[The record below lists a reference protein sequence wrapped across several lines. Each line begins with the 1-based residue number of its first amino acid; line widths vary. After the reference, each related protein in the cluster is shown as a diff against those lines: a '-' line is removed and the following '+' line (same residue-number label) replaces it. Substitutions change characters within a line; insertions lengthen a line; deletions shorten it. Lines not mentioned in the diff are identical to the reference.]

1 MILMSNDKLSP
12 DVRSGSFCI
21 YENESLKCLSSGD
34 IYGNAFTN
42 DYESMVEFAE
52 QKFKDLSG
60 K

>member
-1 MILMSNDKLSP
+1 MILMSNEKLSL

-34 IYGNAFTN
+34 IYGNAFT
-42 DYESMVEFAE
+42 DDHEAMVKFAE
-52 QKFKDLSG
+52 QKFSDLSN

>member
-1 MILMSNDKLSP
+1 MILMSNEKISL

-21 YENESLKCLSSGD
+21 YENESLNCLSSGD
-34 IYGNAFTN
+34 IYGNAFAD

-52 QKFKDLSG
+52 QKFKELAN

>member
-1 MILMSNDKLSP
+1 MVLMSNDKISL

-42 DYESMVEFAE
+42 DHEAMVEFAK
-52 QKFKDLSG
+52 QKFNDLSN

>member
-1 MILMSNDKLSP
+1 MILMSNEKMSL

-34 IYGNAFTN
+34 IYGNAFTG
-42 DYESMVEFAE
+42 DHEAMVDFAKE
-52 QKFKDLSG
+52 KFNQLSN